1 MAAAR
6 LALLECSAARVVW
19 TLGLLTLTPLLAA
32 PVAARMR
39 SPAAAVGVE
48 LAVSFALIWAIVPC
62 AMAIFPQH
70 AAARLS
76 ALEPDLGGAGRDRDA
91 LVYYNKGL

>member
-6 LALLECSAARVVW
+6 LALLECSVARVVW
-19 TLGLLTLTPLLAA
+19 TIGLLTLTPVLAG

-39 SPAAAVGVE
+39 SPAAALGVE
-48 LAVSFALIWAIVPC
+48 LAVSFAIIWAVVPF

-70 AAARLS
+70 ASVRLS
-76 ALEPDLGGAGRDRDA
+76 ALEPDLGGAGWDRDS

>member
-6 LALLECSAARVVW
+6 LALLECSVARVVW
-19 TLGLLTLTPLLAA
+19 TIGLLTLTPVLAG

-39 SPAAAVGVE
+39 SPAAALGVE
-48 LAVSFALIWAIVPC
+48 LAVSFGLIWAIVPC
-62 AMAIFPQH
+62 AMALFPQH
-70 AAARLS
+70 AAVRLS
-76 ALEPDLGGAGRDRDA
+76 ALEPDLGGAGWDRDS

>member
-19 TLGLLTLTPLLAA
+19 TLGLLMLTPLLAA

-70 AAARLS
+70 AAVRLS

>member
-19 TLGLLTLTPLLAA
+19 SLGLLTLTPLLAA

-48 LAVSFALIWAIVPC
+48 LSVSFALIWAIVPC

-70 AAARLS
+70 AAVRLS
-76 ALEPDLGGAGRDRDA
+76 ALEPDLGGAGWDRDS